1 MKKNNPENQQQ
12 FKLFIKELITFA
24 FLFFT
29 LGLIV
34 YYLFQNSVYGN
45 IDAAMREQKNR
56 IINNSHQLPL
66 HIQKDKD
73 GSVAGVL
80 PPERNASF
88 QTNLIVF
95 DENGRILN
103 QSMLGERNF
112 TLLRNTT
119 LDLSKL
125 NKIVDL
131 PLASDELS
139 AHFRSLLIKVPK
151 NNQNV
156 LYAGHYVLIL
166 QNIDADLLAINSFIE
181 TLIITLIIFWI
192 LAIAIS
198 YFLSK
203 SSMKPIIK
211 SWLRQRDFSSNAA
224 HELRTPLTVIQNQM
238 EYLLTKPKDTVMDQI
253 KPISTSLDEIQH
265 LKILTNRLLMLARS
279 DSNIIQV
286 NLQNTQ
292 LNSWFNNILTP
303 YTEIASSQNKQ
314 LLVNVNASGNGM
326 LDQDLIRQL
335 MVILLD
341 NAIKYTSA
349 HGEIEVSIN
358 RVKDSL
364 DIKVSDNGIG
374 ISNSD
379 KVHIF
384 DRFYRTDKSR
394 NSKTGGNG
402 LGLSIAQWIVTEH
415 KGKISVKDNYPTGT
429 IFQVT
434 ISLK

>member
-1 MKKNNPENQQQ
+1 MKKGNPENQQQ
-12 FKLFIKELITFA
+12 LKLFIKELITFA
-24 FLFFT
+24 VLFFT

-45 IDAAMREQKNR
+45 IDSAMREQKNR
-56 IINNSHQLPL
+56 IIKNSHQFPL
-66 HIQKDKD
+66 HIQKNKN
-73 GSVAGVL
+73 GANIGVM
-80 PPERNASF
+80 PPEKNASF

-95 DENGRILN
+95 DDNGRILN

-119 LDLSKL
+119 LDVSKL

-131 PLASDELS
+131 PLASNELS

-181 TLIITLIIFWI
+181 SLIITLVIFWI

-238 EYLLTKPKDTVMDQI
+238 EYLLTKPKDTVMEQI
-253 KPISTSLDEIQH
+253 QPISTSLDEIQH

-292 LNSWFNNILTP
+292 LETWFKQVISP
-303 YTEIASSQNKQ
+303 YSEIVNSQNKYFDTQ
-314 LLVNVNASGNGM
+314 INVDGSGM

-335 MVILLD
+335 LVILLD
-341 NAIKYTSA
+341 NAMKYTPAEGKISVQ
-349 HGEIEVSIN
+349 ISRI
-358 RVKDSL
+358 KDSL
-364 DIKVSDNGIG
+364 DIKVADNGIG
-374 ISNSD
+374 ISDED

-402 LGLSIAQWIVTEH
+402 LGLSIAKWIVDEH
-415 KGKISVKDNYPTGT
+415 KGKISVVDNKPEGT
-429 IFQVT
+429 VFNVT